1 MIALSRPLLCL
12 LPALLLAACQA
23 PRGSPPRPVAQVDLQ
38 RYQGLW
44 YEVASIPNRFQ
55 KHCAGDTTAVYRL
68 RADGL
73 MDVTNRCRTRAGDW
87 DEAQGLARVIDRDSN
102 ARLEVSFVE
111 LFGWRL
117 FWGDYWILEL
127 APDYSHVI
135 VGTPGRAYGWILAR
149 SPALPTATRQDIDRR
164 LREQGYDPQQFV
176 ATQHAP

>member
-1 MIALSRPLLCL
+1 MTVVSRALLCL
-12 LPALLLAACQA
+12 LPALLLAGCQSAGA
-23 PRGSPPRPVAQVDLQ
+23 PPPQPVGIVDLH

-55 KHCAGDTTAVYRL
+55 KHCAGDTTAAYRL
-68 RADGL
+68 RPDGQV
-73 MDVTNRCRTRAGDW
+73 DVTNRCRTRLGDW
-87 DEAQGLARVIDRDSN
+87 DEARGVARVVDPASN

-135 VGTPGRAYGWILAR
+135 VGTPGRNYGWILAR
-149 SPALPTATRQDIDRR
+149 SPTLSATTRRELDRHLRQ
-164 LREQGYDPQQFV
+164 QGYDPQQFV
-176 ATQHAP
+176 DTEHRP